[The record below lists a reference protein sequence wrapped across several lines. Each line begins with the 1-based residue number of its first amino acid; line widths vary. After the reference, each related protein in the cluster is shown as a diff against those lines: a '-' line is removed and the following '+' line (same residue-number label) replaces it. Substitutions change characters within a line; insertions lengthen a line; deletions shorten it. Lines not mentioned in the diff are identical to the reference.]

1 MKRSGRA
8 SLSAWLILAYTLVI
22 VYASVQPFSGWRLP
36 PPEVYA
42 FLTAPWP
49 RYLTAGDI
57 GLNVVAYLPFGALLF
72 FALRPPLAAAFALA
86 LATALGAA
94 LSLAL
99 ESVQMFLPTRIA
111 SNVDLIANTFGAA
124 IGALVALLT
133 DLSNNPLAPLRAR
146 LVRPGRIGDWGLVIV
161 ALWILVQFHAST
173 VALGT
178 GNWRDTFGFT
188 AGFMHSSQAYLLSE
202 AAIVALT
209 LTGLGLLVS
218 LLITHRSAALRVL
231 LLVLGL
237 TAIAKSIA
245 AAAIA
250 RSGSWLQWVTPG
262 VAAGIAAGTFAAGL
276 FIWLPPRARAIAG
289 LLCIAAAV
297 ITINVMPENPYQ
309 TLPAYLSNVPPTH
322 LANFSGIVRILAQC
336 WPLAALMWLIAVLRA
351 GPARHLR

>member
-1 MKRSGRA
+1 MLFRS
-8 SLSAWLILAYTLVI
+8 
-22 VYASVQPFSGWRLP
+22 
-36 PPEVYA
+36 
-42 FLTAPWP
+42 
-49 RYLTAGDI
+49 
-57 GLNVVAYLPFGALLF
+57 
-72 FALRPPLAAAFALA
+72 
-86 LATALGAA
+86 
-94 LSLAL
+94 
-99 ESVQMFLPTRIA
+99 
-111 SNVDLIANTFGAA
+111 
-124 IGALVALLT
+124 
-133 DLSNNPLAPLRAR
+133 
-146 LVRPGRIGDWGLVIV
+146 
-161 ALWILVQFHAST
+161 
-173 VALGT
+173 
-178 GNWRDTFGFT
+178 
-188 AGFMHSSQAYLLSE
+188 
-202 AAIVALT
+202 
-209 LTGLGLLVS
+209 
-218 LLITHRSAALRVL
+218 SAALRVL
-231 LLVLGL
+231 LLVLVL